1 MSFFKKLFGGDRPS
15 RRRPRRVTLPKP
27 QPASAEPPPPPAAPA
42 PPPPPAAPTQP
53 PPAPEEPLSPADEAR
68 RVVGR
73 FIVEARAVD
82 SPYTHDSLKQW
93 PLGPELFDAK
103 PAQARLLVLAL
114 IERALPFLEDRAHDE
129 HEDLW
134 RILTPLDQLGRR
146 KLPYEDEDILALI
159 LVDHHRVGR
168 WGAPSALGLIAGE
181 YRAKQEPLPEAVY
194 QGLLGWREAL
204 LEADDRTELRK
215 VVARV
220 DALLG
225 LAPTCPIP
233 RGEAWAEVAVP
244 EIEAMPDKE
253 AAAWNDLLHY
263 ALSADGG
270 KPTKKWGK
278 AAAQLL
284 DAVGHESLEAHLLR
298 WFPEVDKRPPVEL
311 PQANPWARDPNVTLD
326 DRSSTILKGLVWMT
340 TLLEGERPDLARAVG
355 ALGLSAYRKV
365 PGIGPRA
372 VKLGNACVYALGM
385 FEGLSAVGQ
394 LSLLRMRVKYK
405 PAQKGIAKSL
415 AAAAERMGM
424 TADDLEEIGVP
435 TYDLTEVGL
444 GEHPLGSFVAL
455 LEVPNAR
462 TVQLRWR
469 TDKGKIQKSVPKAIK
484 EEHPEEL
491 KDLKSSMKDL
501 KAMLPAQR
509 DRLDAMYLADRSWS
523 YEDWRARYADHPL
536 VGVLAR
542 KLLWRFTA
550 GEATSTGAFLD
561 GNLVGHDDEPLPS
574 PTDTTRVE
582 LWHPLGEPE
591 TDVTAWR
598 AWLMRHEITQ
608 PFKQA
613 FREVYVLTDAERTTR
628 VYSNRYA
635 AHVLK
640 QHQMNALCA
649 ARGWR
654 AQTRLM
660 VDDYAAAP
668 HKELP
673 GWGLRAEFWVEGV
686 GDEYGV
692 DTTEAGSFLRIASD
706 QVRFQRLEDRVSESH
721 ACSGDYTGW
730 HGAGEPVPL
739 EDVPPLV
746 FSEVMRDVDLFV
758 GVASLGADPTWADGG
773 EDGRHRAYWAQYA
786 WGELSEASKT
796 RRDILHGLVPQLDI
810 ADRCTFDDRY
820 LVVRGELRTYKIHMG
835 SGNILMEPNDQYLCI
850 VPANS
855 QITRARGKVFL
866 PFDGDRT
873 LSLILSKAFLLA
885 ADTKIKDETILS
897 QVRRS

>member
-1 MSFFKKLFGGDRPS
+1 MSFLKKLFGGDDS
-15 RRRPRRVTLPKP
+15 PRRKPRTIAPPKP
-27 QPASAEPPPPPAAPA
+27 T
-42 PPPPPAAPTQP
+42 PTP
-53 PPAPEEPLSPADEAR
+53 PPAPPAPPARTAPAAPPPIPENTLSSADEAR
-68 RVVGR
+68 RLVGQ
-73 FIVEARAVD
+73 FIVEARTVEN
-82 SPYTHDSLKQW
+82 PYDYDTFKEW
-93 PLGPELFDAK
+93 PRGQELVGAK

-114 IERALPFLEDRAHDE
+114 IERALPLLQGDIENE
-129 HEDLW
+129 HEDQW
-134 RILTPLDQLGRR
+134 RILTALDHLGRR
-146 KLPYEDEDILALI
+146 KLPYEDDDILALI
-159 LVDHHRVGR
+159 LIDHHRIGR
-168 WGAPSALGLIAGE
+168 WGTSSTLGLIASE
-181 YRAKQEPLPEAVY
+181 HRAKKEPLPEALY
-194 QGLLGWREAL
+194 EALLGWREAM
-204 LEADDRTELRK
+204 LETGDRSENRK
-215 VVARV
+215 ILARAT
-220 DALLG
+220 DLLG
-225 LAPTCPIP
+225 LVPHCPIP
-233 RGEAWAEVAVP
+233 RGEAWAELAVP
-244 EIEAMPDKE
+244 SIEAMPPAD
-253 AAAWNDLLHY
+253 AAAWNALLQF
-263 ALSADGG
+263 ALGVDGG
-270 KPTKKWGK
+270 KPTKKFEK
-278 AAAQLL
+278 AAAALL
-284 DAVGHESLEAHLLR
+284 EAVGHASFEAEMLR

-311 PQANPWARDPNVTLD
+311 AQESQWDRDPNVTLD
-326 DRSSTILKGLVWMT
+326 DRSSNILKGLVWMT

-372 VKLGNACVYALGM
+372 VKLGNACVYALGR

-394 LSLLRMRVKYK
+394 LSFLRMRVKYK

-415 AAAAERMGM
+415 EAAAERMGM

-435 TYDLTEVGL
+435 TYDLTDVGI
-444 GEHPLGSFVAL
+444 GEHPMGSFVAL
-455 LEVPNAR
+455 LEVPSVR

-469 TDKGKIQKSVPKAIK
+469 TEKGKIQKTVPKAIK
-484 EEHPEEL
+484 EEHAEEL

-509 DRLDAMYLADRSWS
+509 DRIDAMYLAQRSWS
-523 YEDWRARYADHPL
+523 HADWQARYADHPL
-536 VGVLAR
+536 VGVIAR
-542 KLLWRFTA
+542 RLLWRFT
-550 GEATSTGAFLD
+550 TGDETHVGIHLNGAW
-561 GNLVGHDDEPLPS
+561 VGHDDAPLPS
-574 PTDTTRVE
+574 PTDESRVE

-591 TDVTAWR
+591 AEVTAWR
-598 AWLMRHEITQ
+598 DWLMRHEVTQ

-613 FREVYVLTDAERTTR
+613 YREVYVLTDAERNTR

-673 GWGLRAEFWVEGV
+673 GWDLRAEFWVEGV

-721 ACSGDYTGW
+721 ACGGDYTGW

-746 FSEVMRDVDLFV
+746 FSEIMRDVDLFV

-773 EDGRHRAYWAQYA
+773 EDGRHREYWVQYA

-796 RRDILHGLVPQLDI
+796 RRDILQGLVPQLDI
-810 ADRCTFDDRY
+810 ADRCAFDGNY
-820 LVVRGELRTYKIHMG
+820 LVVRGDVRTYKIHMG

-850 VPANS
+850 VPANAHV
-855 QITRARGKVFL
+855 TRTRGKVFL

-897 QVRRS
+897 QIGRR